1 MALALGSLL
10 RRYRLAA
17 GLTQEELAERA
28 HISKRS
34 LSDMERGVPHRP
46 RKDTLALLADAL
58 ALAPPDRAVLAD
70 AAQHLGPAPA
80 AAPAPAST
88 SPLVGRAAELVLLGR
103 HLAGEGP
110 PLLLLA
116 GEPGI
121 GKTRLLRAA
130 IPRAL
135 GAGLRVLEGGCQRHG
150 GQDPYAPLLGALQ
163 GYLRQRRPSQLRA
176 ELQGCAWLVR
186 LLPELAHGPIEP
198 LPGWTLPPEQE
209 RRLMGE
215 AVLRLLSNVA
225 GPAGTLLVLDDLQW
239 AGPDALALL
248 AYLARCA
255 PEVPLRIAGAYRD
268 TEVEAGDPLSVL
280 LADLAHAGLG
290 ARRALGP
297 LSPHETEQLME
308 EVLGEEGVADTA
320 LRERVVVRSGGVP
333 FFIVSCAQELRQS
346 TADHGADAVPWDV
359 AQSVRQRLAALPES
373 AREVLVAAAVAGRT
387 VSHPL
392 LTAVV
397 GRSEEVVVQALE
409 LACHVTGRSCP

>member
-1 MALALGSLL
+1 MALAFGSLL

-150 GQDPYAPLLGALQ
+150 GQDPSST
-163 GYLRQRRPSQLRA
+163 RRPA
-176 ELQGCAWLVR
+176 
-186 LLPELAHGPIEP
+186 PP
-198 LPGWTLPPEQE
+198 LPVARGAA
-209 RRLMGE
+209 G
-215 AVLRLLSNVA
+215 LRLA
-225 GPAGTLLVLDDLQW
+225 GAALARAGTWPHRAAAGLD
-239 AGPDALALL
+239 AA
-248 AYLARCA
+248 
-255 PEVPLRIAGAYRD
+255 AGA
-268 TEVEAGDPLSVL
+268 G
-280 LADLAHAGLG
+280 
-290 ARRALGP
+290 
-297 LSPHETEQLME
+297 
-308 EVLGEEGVADTA
+308 
-320 LRERVVVRSGGVP
+320 
-333 FFIVSCAQELRQS
+333 
-346 TADHGADAVPWDV
+346 
-359 AQSVRQRLAALPES
+359 
-373 AREVLVAAAVAGRT
+373 AAADG
-387 VSHPL
+387 
-392 LTAVV
+392 
-397 GRSEEVVVQALE
+397 
-409 LACHVTGRSCP
+409 